1 MKTFYIDVYFLI
13 NFTTDILALYFAAT
27 LNKIKSTVP
36 RLILAGC
43 FGSAIACVIVL
54 FDVTGALFA
63 AVFLFGIGITCEI
76 FCPLETKIRKF
87 KMVFAFLLFETL
99 IGGLVSLTYGLL
111 DTYFYPLVSDRSF
124 GAENRRLLLIA
135 LMILITYGLLKL
147 VFVVF
152 YSSKCEKN
160 ARLVICIG
168 GETETLTALV
178 DSGCFLCDPLDGKP
192 VIIVKSNLIELTG
205 RLGDVSASENA
216 EIKRR
221 VRIIPVRSLGTERIL
236 VGLRT
241 DYIEIEG
248 RKERYENIVIA
259 LDNEE
264 GSFGGYD
271 GLMPTAAI
279 CDVCR

>member
-13 NFTTDILALYFAAT
+13 NFTTDILALYFAAS
-27 LNKIKSTVP
+27 LNKIKSTVL

-54 FDVTGALFA
+54 FDLSGALFV
-63 AVFLFGIGITCEI
+63 AVFLSGIVITVEI

-87 KMVFAFLLFETL
+87 KMLFAFLLFETL
-99 IGGLVSLTYGLL
+99 IGGAVSFIYGLL
-111 DTYFYPLVSDRSF
+111 DKYFYPMVSDQSF

-152 YSSKCEKN
+152 YSSKSEKN
-160 ARLVICIG
+160 VRISICIC
-168 GETETLTALV
+168 GETEGVTALV

-192 VIIVKSNLIELTG
+192 VVIVKSNFVGLT
-205 RLGDVSASENA
+205 RRFGDVSASESA

-221 VRIIPVRSLGTERIL
+221 VRIIPVRSLGAERIL
-236 VGLRT
+236 MGLRT

-264 GSFGGYD
+264 GSFGGYPA
-271 GLMPTAAI
+271 LAPLTLI
-279 CDVCR
+279 E